1 MKKIYY
7 LSSCDSC
14 RRILKQFDFSDFEK
28 QNIKQEAITEAQLE
42 EMKNLAGSYEAL
54 FSRKAQK
61 YKALGLKNINL
72 KEDDY
77 KAYILS
83 DYTFLK
89 RPVILNN
96 KKIFI
101 GSDKKTIEALSLL

>member
-61 YKALGLKNINL
+61 YKALGLKNTNL